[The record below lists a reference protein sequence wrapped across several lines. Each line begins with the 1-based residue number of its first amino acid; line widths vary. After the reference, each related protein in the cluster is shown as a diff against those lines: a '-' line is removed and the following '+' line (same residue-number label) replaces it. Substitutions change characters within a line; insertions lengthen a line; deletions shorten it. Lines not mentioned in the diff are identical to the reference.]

1 MIKKA
6 IYLTIFGAVLAG
18 AVVLPQASADEP
30 YNHPK
35 HQVLRAARG
44 GDAELK
50 ALLSKG
56 VNINATDNDGETAL
70 MEAADGRNVELV
82 RVLIANGANVNAAD
96 EDGETA
102 LMIAADEGRAE
113 IVRLLIEAGAN
124 VNARDEDGETA
135 LDKAVDERNYK
146 AAELLRAAGAR

>member
-1 MIKKA
+1 MKNI
-6 IYLTIFGAVLAG
+6 IQLTVFGALLSG
-18 AVVLPQASADEP
+18 GIVLPQANADEP

-35 HQVLRAARG
+35 KQVLHAARG
-44 GDAELK
+44 GDAALK
-50 ALLSKG
+50 ALLSQG
-56 VNINATDNDGETAL
+56 VNINAADNDGETAL
-70 MEAADGRNVELV
+70 MEAADGRNVEVV

-102 LMIAADEGRAE
+102 LMIAADDGTAE
-113 IVRLLIEAGAN
+113 TVRLLIEAGAN

-135 LDKAVDERNYK
+135 LDKAIDERNHR

>member
-1 MIKKA
+1 MKKA
-6 IYLTIFGAVLAG
+6 IYLTLIGAVLAG
-18 AVVLPQASADEP
+18 AAVTPQASADEP

-35 HQVLRAARG
+35 HQVLRAARS
-44 GDAELK
+44 GDAALK
-50 ALLSKG
+50 ALLNQG
-56 VNINATDNDGETAL
+56 VDINATDNDGETAL
-70 MEAADGRNVELV
+70 MEAADGRNAEVV

-113 IVRLLIEAGAN
+113 TVRLLLEAGAN

-135 LDKAVDERNYK
+135 LDKAIDERK
-146 AAELLRAAGAR
+146 HKVAELLRAAGAR